1 MQQLKTGKTVHAYL
15 FTGPRGVGKTTM
27 ARLLAKG
34 VMCPNLSKDGDVCGQ
49 CAFCLGIQNGSLLD
63 LIEIDAASNRGIDDI
78 RDLREKV
85 KLMPAQSKKKVYII
99 DEVHMLTNE
108 AFNALLKTLEEPPK
122 HAVFILCTTELHK
135 VPETIKS
142 RCQLF
147 KFARPPKAQIVER
160 LRYIAQA
167 ESVLD
172 QVAQEEFERVAVLAG
187 GAFRDAET
195 LLQQFIEGGHS
206 GTRGLE
212 SSAGYA
218 EFVAWLWQG
227 EAKPAFSLINQ
238 KFDDGSDMAVWTDGL
253 LRYLRDI
260 LYLAM
265 GFSDDFFS
273 LTDEDLAD
281 RKRLSSQ
288 VAKDWLVLAIEQ
300 FNQAQNDLKSYS
312 IPQLALELAVTKL
325 IRAKELK
332 DTKDTGAGYENPP
345 SSGNNNPGPKVGLDG
360 KDVKERLKDEHSQE
374 SVEQKALVEKDGKS
388 KDNKTKDD
396 KVIKGGAGSQE
407 ATEDKKLAD
416 GVGEDQAIEVSKPL
430 EDIAFS
436 KVEACWKEVIAG
448 VNRVNNS
455 VGALVKAG
463 RPAGVEGNAILLEV
477 SYKFHKERLESTT
490 NKKLLEKVLAE
501 VFGCDIG
508 FKCAVCQKTEVK
520 KEGEVGELTDLN
532 IRVPQDMVI
541 TSTTV
546 VTDVFDGGLPL

>member
-49 CAFCLGIQNGSLLD
+49 CEFCLGIQNGSLLD

-288 VAKDWLVLAIEQ
+288 VSKDWLVLAIEQ
-300 FNQAQNDLKSYS
+300 FNQAQNDLKSYT

-325 IRAKELK
+325 VRSEGLK
-332 DTKDTGAGYENPP
+332 DSNAGPENPFSDSNIGLGTKTNLGGKGTADKTEGGDSQKSAEKDT
-345 SSGNNNPGPKVGLDG
+345 L
-360 KDVKERLKDEHSQE
+360 VKEEE
-374 SVEQKALVEKDGKS
+374 KS
-388 KDNKTKDD
+388 KDKKDKNNKEEMD
-396 KVIKGGAGSQE
+396 KENIGESKELTDGSGGNQVSE
-407 ATEDKKLAD
+407 ANR
-416 GVGEDQAIEVSKPL
+416 PL

-448 VNRVNNS
+448 VNKINNS

-477 SYKFHKERLESTT
+477 SYKFHKERLESTA
-490 NKKLLEKVLAE
+490 NKKLVEKVLAE
-501 VFGCDIG
+501 VFGCDVG

-541 TSTTV
+541 TGTTV
-546 VTDVFDGGLPL
+546 VTDVFDGGLPI

>member
-15 FTGPRGVGKTTM
+15 FAGPRGVGKTTM

-34 VMCPNLSKDGDVCGQ
+34 LMCPNLSEDGDVCGE
-49 CAFCLGIQNGSLLD
+49 CEFCLGIQNGSLID
-63 LIEIDAASNRGIDDI
+63 LVEIDAASNRGIDDI

-142 RCQLF
+142 RCQVF
-147 KFARPPKAQIVER
+147 KFARPDKAQIVER
-160 LRYIAQA
+160 LRYIAEA
-167 ESVLD
+167 ESVLN
-172 QVAQEEFERVAVLAG
+172 QVAQEEFERVAVMAG

-195 LLQQFIEGGHS
+195 LLQQFIEAGHD

-212 SSAGYA
+212 SSVGYA
-218 EFVAWLWQG
+218 EFINRLWQG
-227 EAKPAFSLINQ
+227 DAKSALLLINQ
-238 KFDDGSDMAVWTDGL
+238 KFDDGSDMVVWTDGL
-253 LRYLRDI
+253 LRYLRDV

-273 LTDEDLAD
+273 LSDEDLGD
-281 RKRLSSQ
+281 RKKLSSQ
-288 VAKDWLVLAIEQ
+288 LSKDWLVLAIEH

-325 IRAKELK
+325 IRSKGLKDADAGSRNPSLNGNSSLGISTGLASKGYSVEKAKDEKIQGSAEKNTPVREDGESKAIKTKEDKEQTASKAIKENKELARG
-332 DTKDTGAGYENPP
+332 DGGEQV
-345 SSGNNNPGPKVGLDG
+345 PKN
-360 KDVKERLKDEHSQE
+360 VKPFEE
-374 SVEQKALVEKDGKS
+374 
-388 KDNKTKDD
+388 
-396 KVIKGGAGSQE
+396 
-407 ATEDKKLAD
+407 
-416 GVGEDQAIEVSKPL
+416 
-430 EDIAFS
+430 IAFS
-436 KVEACWKEVIAG
+436 KVEACWKEVVAG
-448 VNRVNNS
+448 VNKINNS

-477 SYKFHKERLESTT
+477 SYKFHKERLESTA
-490 NKKLLEKVLAE
+490 NKKLVEKVLTE
-501 VFGCDIG
+501 VFGCDVG
-508 FKCAVCQKTEVK
+508 FKCAVCQKAEVT
-520 KEGEVGELTDLN
+520 KEGEVGDLTDLN
-532 IRVPQDMVI
+532 IRIPHDMVI

-546 VTDVFDGGLPL
+546 VTDVFDGGLPI

>member
-34 VMCPNLSKDGDVCGQ
+34 VMCPNLSKDGDVCRQ
-49 CAFCLGIQNGSLLD
+49 CEFCLGIQSGSLID

-122 HAVFILCTTELHK
+122 HAVFILCTTEFHK

-142 RCQLF
+142 RCQVF

-172 QVAQEEFERVAVLAG
+172 QVAQEEFERVAVMAG

-206 GTRGLE
+206 STRGIE
-212 SSAGYA
+212 SSVGYA
-218 EFVAWLWQG
+218 EFVDWLWQG
-227 EAKPAFSLINQ
+227 EAKSAFTLINQ
-238 KFDDGSDMAVWTDGL
+238 KFDDGSDMLVWTDGL
-253 LRYLRDI
+253 LRYLRDV

-273 LTDEDLAD
+273 LSDEDLAD
-281 RKRLSSQ
+281 RKKLSLQLS
-288 VAKDWLVLAIEQ
+288 KDWLVLAIEQ

-325 IRAKELK
+325 IRSQGSKDADAGTKNPSSDGGSSLGIKANSGGKGGDVEKAKDEKAHESGEKDAPAKEEEKSDNKKTVDDK
-332 DTKDTGAGYENPP
+332 D
-345 SSGNNNPGPKVGLDG
+345 S
-360 KDVKERLKDEHSQE
+360 KDE
-374 SVEQKALVEKDGKS
+374 V
-388 KDNKTKDD
+388 
-396 KVIKGGAGSQE
+396 GGENVAE
-407 ATEDKKLAD
+407 ARKLANGG
-416 GVGEDQAIEVSKPL
+416 GVDQIAEPTKTLEEV
-430 EDIAFS
+430 AFS
-436 KVEACWKEVIAG
+436 RVEACWKEVVVG
-448 VNRVNNS
+448 VNKINNS

-463 RPAGVEGNAILLEV
+463 RPAGIEGNAIMLEV
-477 SYKFHKERLESTT
+477 SYKFHKERLESTA
-490 NKKLLEKVLAE
+490 NKKLVEKVLAE
-501 VFGCDIG
+501 VFGCDVG
-508 FKCAVCQKTEVK
+508 FKCAVCQKVEVK
-520 KEGEVGELTDLN
+520 KEGEVGDLTDLN
-532 IRVPQDMVI
+532 IRIPQDMVI
-541 TSTTV
+541 TGTTV
-546 VTDVFDGGLPL
+546 VTDVFDGGLPI